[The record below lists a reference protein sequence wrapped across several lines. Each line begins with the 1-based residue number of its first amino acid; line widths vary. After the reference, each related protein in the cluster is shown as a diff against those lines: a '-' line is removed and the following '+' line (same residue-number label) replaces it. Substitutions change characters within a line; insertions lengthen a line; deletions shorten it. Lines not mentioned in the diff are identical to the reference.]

1 MRDVSKARYPFAVS
15 NPVNHSSQTP
25 FQQADSSTGNGR
37 EQRDRPNVK
46 HARPTPS
53 PSPPEPVNRPSDDT
67 RIPLQQQRQTS
78 AISRAH
84 PLRTAGAECL
94 PRNVRS
100 LYLHVPFCSHKCHYC
115 DFYSL
120 VDTQDRQEAF
130 VERLIREL
138 HGLSP
143 FGSRGPLR
151 TVFVGGGT
159 PSLLRI
165 DLWERLL
172 ETLADQFDFSAIAQ
186 GRGEFTVEC
195 NPESVTPGLLK
206 TLRAGGVDRISMG
219 AQSFH
224 AAHLKT
230 LDRVHNPATV
240 RPAIEMAR
248 EAGFE
253 RLSVDLIFGVP
264 GQTLDEWRRDLDSA
278 LALGTEHLSCYNL
291 TYEQGTAMTAR
302 LNRGEFAPADEDV
315 EVDMY
320 ELTVDH
326 LAAAGLRRYEISN
339 YSKPGRE
346 SRHNLAYWRQEEWL
360 AAGPSA
366 SGHIGGWRWKNVA
379 RLDDYLRASPDGF
392 PDVAD
397 SEAPDAARALRE
409 RMWTGLRLWEG
420 LDAASTLEDVRK
432 FDGAASERL
441 RAAADKAR
449 DQGLLTEE
457 NGRWVLN
464 KRGMLVAD
472 SIVVDF
478 MAAIDG

>member
-1 MRDVSKARYPFAVS
+1 M
-15 NPVNHSSQTP
+15 
-25 FQQADSSTGNGR
+25 
-37 EQRDRPNVK
+37 
-46 HARPTPS
+46 
-53 PSPPEPVNRPSDDT
+53 
-67 RIPLQQQRQTS
+67 
-78 AISRAH
+78 
-84 PLRTAGAECL
+84 RTAGAEAL

-143 FGSRGPLR
+143 FAATGPLR
-151 TVFVGGGT
+151 TVFIGGGT
-159 PSLLRI
+159 PSLLRVE
-165 DLWERLL
+165 LWERLL
-172 ETLADQFDFSAIAQ
+172 GTLADEFDLTDIAQ

-195 NPESVTPGLLK
+195 NPESVSPGLLK
-206 TLRAGGVDRISMG
+206 RLRAGGVDRISMG

-240 RPAIEMAR
+240 GPAIAMAR
-248 EAGFE
+248 DAGIE

-264 GQTLDEWRRDLDSA
+264 GQTLDEWRSDLEAA

-302 LNRGEFAPADEDV
+302 LNRGEFVPADEDV

-339 YSKPGRE
+339 YSKPGCE
-346 SRHNLAYWRQEEWL
+346 AQHNLAYWRQEQWL

-366 SGHIGGWRWKNVA
+366 SGHVAGWRWKNVP
-379 RLDDYLRASPDGF
+379 RLDDYLRASADGF

-397 SEAPDAARALRE
+397 FEAPDPARAMRE

-420 LDAASTLEDVRK
+420 LDVASTLDEVRRL
-432 FDGAASERL
+432 DAAAVERLHGAAG
-441 RAAADKAR
+441 KAR
-449 DQGLLTEE
+449 DAGLLDETD
-457 NGRWVLN
+457 GRWVLN

-472 SIVVDF
+472 TIVVDF
-478 MAAIDG
+478 MAALDG

>member
-1 MRDVSKARYPFAVS
+1 M
-15 NPVNHSSQTP
+15 
-25 FQQADSSTGNGR
+25 
-37 EQRDRPNVK
+37 K

-53 PSPPEPVNRPSDDT
+53 HSSADSVAKTSDDN
-67 RIPLQQQRQTS
+67 RIPLLQQRPTPANFQ
-78 AISRAH
+78 AH
-84 PLRTAGAECL
+84 PLRTGGAGTL
-94 PRNVRS
+94 RGNVRS

-143 FGSRGPLR
+143 FAAQGPLR

-159 PSLLRI
+159 PSLLRM

-172 ETLADQFDFSAIAQ
+172 ETVADRFDLSEIQQ

-195 NPESVTPGLLK
+195 NPESVTPELLEA
-206 TLRAGGVDRISMG
+206 LRAGGVDRISMG

-224 AAHLKT
+224 ASHLKT
-230 LDRVHNPATV
+230 LERLHNPATV
-240 RPAIEMAR
+240 RPAIQMAR
-248 EAGFE
+248 DAGFD

-264 GQTLDEWRRDLDSA
+264 GQTLDEWRSDLDSA

-291 TYEQGTAMTAR
+291 TYEKGTAMTAR
-302 LNRGEFAPADEDV
+302 LNRGEFSPADEDV

-320 ELTVDH
+320 ELTVEH

-339 YSKPGRE
+339 YSKPGCE

-366 SGHIGGWRWKNVA
+366 SGHVAGWRWKNVA
-379 RLDDYLRASPDGF
+379 RLDDYLRASPDGL
-392 PDVAD
+392 PEVAD
-397 SEAPDAARALRE
+397 AEAPDAARATRE

-420 LDAASTLEDVRK
+420 LDAVSTLEEVRT
-432 FDGAASERL
+432 FDPRAAERL
-441 RAAADKAR
+441 RAAANKAR
-449 DQGLLTEE
+449 DQGVLDEMD
-457 NGRWVLN
+457 GRWVLN

-478 MAAIDG
+478 MAALDG

>member
-1 MRDVSKARYPFAVS
+1 
-15 NPVNHSSQTP
+15 
-25 FQQADSSTGNGR
+25 
-37 EQRDRPNVK
+37 
-46 HARPTPS
+46 
-53 PSPPEPVNRPSDDT
+53 
-67 RIPLQQQRQTS
+67 
-78 AISRAH
+78 
-84 PLRTAGAECL
+84 LRTGGAGGL
-94 PRNVRS
+94 HQNVRS

-138 HGLSP
+138 HGLS
-143 FGSRGPLR
+143 SYASQQPLK

-159 PSLLRI
+159 PSLLRV
-165 DLWERLL
+165 DLWEKLL
-172 ETLADQFDFSAIAQ
+172 GTLAERFDLSAIRA

-195 NPESVTPGLLK
+195 NPESVTPPLLRV
-206 TLRAGGVDRISMG
+206 LRTGGVDRVSMG

-230 LDRVHNPATV
+230 LERLHNPATV
-240 RPAIEMAR
+240 GPAIQMAR
-248 EAGFE
+248 DAGFE

-264 GQTLDEWRRDLDSA
+264 GQTLDEWRNDLDSA

-302 LNRGEFAPADEDV
+302 LNRGEFSPADEDV

-346 SRHNLAYWRQEEWL
+346 SQHNLAYWRQEEWL

-366 SGHIGGWRWKNVA
+366 SGHVTGWRWKNVA
-379 RLDDYLRASPDGF
+379 RLDDYLRASPDGL
-392 PDVAD
+392 PAVAD
-397 SEAPDAARALRE
+397 AEAPDAARAMRE

-420 LDAASTLEDVRK
+420 LDAAATLEEVRK
-432 FDGAASERL
+432 FDPSAVEKLRGAAN
-441 RAAADKAR
+441 KAR
-449 DQGLLTEE
+449 DQGMLDEVD
-457 NGRWVLN
+457 GRWVLN

-478 MAAIDG
+478 MAALDG

>member
-1 MRDVSKARYPFAVS
+1 M
-15 NPVNHSSQTP
+15 
-25 FQQADSSTGNGR
+25 
-37 EQRDRPNVK
+37 
-46 HARPTPS
+46 
-53 PSPPEPVNRPSDDT
+53 
-67 RIPLQQQRQTS
+67 
-78 AISRAH
+78 
-84 PLRTAGAECL
+84 RTAGAEDV

-143 FGSRGPLR
+143 FAQDGPLR

-159 PSLLRI
+159 PSLLRV
-165 DLWERLL
+165 DLWDRLL
-172 ETLADQFDFSAIAQ
+172 GTLRDRFDLTEIAQ

-195 NPESVTPGLLK
+195 NPESVTPRLLEV
-206 TLRAGGVDRISMG
+206 LRAGGVDRISMG

-230 LDRVHNPATV
+230 LDRLHNPATV
-240 RPAIEMAR
+240 GPAIQMAR
-248 EAGFE
+248 DAGFE

-264 GQTLDEWRRDLDSA
+264 EQTIDEWRNDLDSA
-278 LALGTEHLSCYNL
+278 LELGTEHLSCYNL

-346 SRHNLAYWRQEEWL
+346 AQHNLAYWRQEQWL

-366 SGHIGGWRWKNVA
+366 SGHVGGWRWKNVA

-397 SEAPDAARALRE
+397 CEAPEPARAMRE

-420 LDAASTLEDVRK
+420 LDVASTLDCVRS
-432 FDGAASERL
+432 FDASAVERL
-441 RAAADKAR
+441 RAAAGKAR
-449 DQGLLTEE
+449 DAGLLDEL

-478 MAAIDG
+478 MSALDG